1 MKNIR
6 LAINLDRCNGTGV
19 CVLSAP
25 QVFDQSNDGKV
36 FVITGASTAE
46 NMAAIR
52 AAVTNCPTRALSFAE
67 IE

>member
-36 FVITGASTAE
+36 FVITGVSTEE
-46 NMAAIR
+46 NIATIR
-52 AAVTNCPTRALSFAE
+52 EAVGNCPTRALSLE
-67 IE
+67 ERE